1 MGLWGMQTPDEA
13 VCTCASPPVG
23 VKMAL
28 MQYVVGIDAGGTKT
42 VGLLADASGQ
52 VLAKAR
58 GGGANLHV
66 QGELGAEKVLYDVL
80 ETLEPPGPIAAIC
93 LGMAG
98 VDRPA
103 EKQTV
108 LGVLRRLGL
117 RRAVRI
123 ENDAFIALVAGAPER
138 TGIVVVAGTGSVAY
152 GADAAGGTARSGG
165 WGYLL
170 GDEGS
175 AYWLGHAA
183 VRRGI
188 RAADGRGPATTLGD
202 RVSRKLGLEVPAGL
216 VAWFYDQERF
226 RHRVAELAS
235 LVEEAAAEGDE
246 AALELLDQ
254 AARHLA
260 RAARAVAGKLSFDG
274 AFPLVL
280 AGGAFRACPSLYRR
294 VEDRLELPSARVVR
308 LDVEP
313 ARGAVALALD
323 LLEDER

>member
-1 MGLWGMQTPDEA
+1 
-13 VCTCASPPVG
+13 
-23 VKMAL
+23 MA
-28 MQYVVGIDAGGTKT
+28 YVVGIDAGGTKT
-42 VGLLADASGQ
+42 VGLLADESGR

-80 ETLEPPGPIAAIC
+80 ETLEPPAPIDAIC

-103 EKQTV
+103 EKDV
-108 LGVLRRLGL
+108 VVGVLRRLGM
-117 RRAVRI
+117 RRAVRV

-138 TGIVVVAGTGSVAY
+138 VGIVVVSGTGSVAY
-152 GADAAGGTARSGG
+152 GVDSGGEIARSGG

-202 RVSRKLGLEVPAGL
+202 RVSRKLDLEVPAGL
-216 VAWFYDQERF
+216 VEWFYDEQHF

-235 LVEEAAAEGDE
+235 LVEEAAAEGDASAE
-246 AALELLDQ
+246 ELLDQ
-254 AARHLA
+254 AAMHLA
-260 RAARAVAGKLSFDG
+260 LAARAVATRLSFDA

-294 VEDRLELPSARVVR
+294 VEERLELPSARVVR

-323 LLEDER
+323 LLEEAEP

>member
-1 MGLWGMQTPDEA
+1 M
-13 VCTCASPPVG
+13 SF
-23 VKMAL
+23 
-28 MQYVVGIDAGGTKT
+28 VVGIDAGGTKT
-42 VGLLADASGQ
+42 VGLLADATGH

-80 ETLEPPGPIAAIC
+80 ETLEPPAPIDAIC

-103 EKQTV
+103 EKEV
-108 LGVLRRLGL
+108 VFGVLRRLGL

-123 ENDAFIALVAGAPER
+123 ENDAFIALVAGAPEQR

-152 GADAAGGTARSGG
+152 GVDAAGRTARSGG

-202 RVSRKLGLEVPAGL
+202 RISEKLGLEVPAGL
-216 VAWFYDQERF
+216 VAWFYDEERF
-226 RHRVAELAS
+226 RPRVAELAS
-235 LVEEAAAEGDE
+235 LVEEAAVEGDE
-246 AALELLDQ
+246 AAEELLNQ

-260 RAARAVAGKLSFDG
+260 RAARAVARQLSFQEN
-274 AFPLVL
+274 FPMVL
-280 AGGAFRACPSLYRR
+280 SGGAFRACPSLYRR
-294 VEDRLELPSARVVR
+294 IEDRLELVRARVVR

-313 ARGAVALALD
+313 ARGAVTLALD
-323 LLEDER
+323 LLESER